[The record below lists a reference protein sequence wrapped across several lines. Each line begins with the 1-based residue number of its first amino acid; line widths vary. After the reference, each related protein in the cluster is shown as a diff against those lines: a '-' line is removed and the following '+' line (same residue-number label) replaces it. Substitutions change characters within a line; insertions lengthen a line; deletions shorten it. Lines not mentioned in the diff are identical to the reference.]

1 MNPADEQ
8 YPDIIENCDI
18 LLLWLA
24 GHAQTDDTPEGRMIA
39 QLKWLRERAEAQTLP
54 LPVPKEYTATL
65 RHVYTEG
72 YLGRLASSSE
82 AYIEEFEIHAD
93 RLISLVTGCLLLK
106 PDYYPYTIRHIDA
119 LIRRLRQP
127 SRPLS
132 VHEQGSIG
140 ELELIKTRL
149 QNREIEPPLM
159 TWEGYPNFSEVHIV
173 DESTIDDMPG
183 GKALCD
189 AVAQMIFEGVR
200 PLSWETPLLADKASE
215 PMLTLGLGQQP

>member
-1 MNPADEQ
+1 MNLTHEQ

-18 LLLWLA
+18 LLGRLA
-24 GHAQTDDTPEGRMIA
+24 GYTQTDDTPEGRTIA
-39 QLKWLRERAEAQTLP
+39 QLKWLRERAEAKTLP
-54 LPVPKEYTATL
+54 LPVPEPYTATL
-65 RHVYTEG
+65 GRVYAEG
-72 YLGRLASSSE
+72 HLSRLASSPE
-82 AYIEEFEIHAD
+82 AYREEVRIHAY
-93 RLISLVTGCLLLK
+93 RLLKLVKGCLLLK

-149 QNREIEPPLM
+149 QNREIGPPLM
-159 TWEGYPNFSEVHIV
+159 RWEGYPNFRKVS
-173 DESTIDDMPG
+173 SMAGNSIDDMPG

-215 PMLTLGLGQQP
+215 PMLTIGLNQ

>member
-18 LLLWLA
+18 LLGRLA
-24 GHAQTDDTPEGRMIA
+24 GYSQTDDTPEGRMIA
-39 QLKWLRERAEAQTLP
+39 QLKWLSERAEAGTLS
-54 LPVPKEYTATL
+54 LPVPKPYTATL
-65 RHVYTEG
+65 GRVYTEG
-72 YLGRLASSSE
+72 HLVRLASSRE
-82 AYIEEFEIHAD
+82 AFVDEVEIPTY
-93 RLISLVTGCLLLK
+93 RLLKLVKGCLLLK

-159 TWEGYPNFSEVHIV
+159 TWEGYPNFSKVHIYNK
-173 DESTIDDMPG
+173 STIDDMPG

-200 PLSWETPLLADKASE
+200 PLSWEPPLLAAKASD
-215 PMLTLGLGQQP
+215 PMLTIG

>member
-8 YPDIIENCDI
+8 YSDIIENCDT
-18 LLLWLA
+18 LLSRLA
-24 GHAQTDDTPEGRMIA
+24 GYSQTDDTPEGRMIA
-39 QLKWLRERAEAQTLP
+39 QLKWLRERAEAGTLP
-54 LPVPKEYTATL
+54 LPVPEPYTATL
-65 RHVYTEG
+65 GRVYTEG
-72 YLGRLASSSE
+72 HLVRLASSRE
-82 AYIEEFEIHAD
+82 AFVEEVEIHTY
-93 RLISLVTGCLLLK
+93 RLLSLIDGCLLLK

-149 QNREIEPPLM
+149 QNREIEPSLM
-159 TWEGYPNFSEVHIV
+159 TWEGYPNFRKVCSMAGN
-173 DESTIDDMPG
+173 SIDDMPG

-200 PLSWETPLLADKASE
+200 PLSWKTPLLADKESE
-215 PMLTLGLGQQP
+215 PMLTIGLGLQP